1 MSTKRKQPHEVFV
14 SLVYIYIYIFSR
26 ASGSKVMALASEKG
40 TQKDVDIMDFS
51 RSNGSTAGSKLCSS
65 VLQIF
70 RKETAITTVSMGS
83 FLPDFFNFSYAAQ
96 KLCPL

>member
-1 MSTKRKQPHEVFV
+1 
-14 SLVYIYIYIFSR
+14 
-26 ASGSKVMALASEKG
+26 MALASEKG
-40 TQKDVDIMDFS
+40 THKDVDIMDFS

-83 FLPDFFNFSYAAQ
+83 FLPDFFNFLMLLKSSAPCSPRLSGFCHVAGGASRVQ
-96 KLCPL
+96 ELKALN